1 MGHYEFLQGT
11 GVNMETYKI
20 SQIARLLGLSSDTI
34 RFYEKKDWCIL
45 LQIRITSIGNM
56 I

>member
-1 MGHYEFLQGT
+1 MGHYEYLQGT

-34 RFYEKKDWCIL
+34 RFYEKKRTGASCYK
-45 LQIRITSIGNM
+45 SG
-56 I
+56 